1 MLFIPLGLLRSLF
14 DLAKTVAVSL
24 LLLWVANCL
33 LLPLLTNYQFTE
45 FAQTYYS
52 TWTLLSFVSCS
63 IWMVL
68 GVRFLWAVSQ
78 SQAVTRLATALLI
91 FIAVAVQSFP
101 MLAKY
106 IGSSDR
112 PVYSVSAVD
121 MTARDYGM
129 YFKLGEQGFG
139 FNPGLD
145 AFMRGLMLALQE
157 DAVREPFIKG
167 YLNNV
172 LSQYVRAVVGDVL
185 MGEGLSKDQL
195 VRLAPV
201 TETFQA
207 KIWTLHHLVNT
218 QQSSIDHEQ
227 LANLVVE
234 GEQQLEADIPQ
245 DAARQFLFL
254 AGDAYLE
261 TLNRRDKAVISY
273 QRAREYDVDRET
285 CEHLVARHLSALLPQ
300 VGCGN

>member
-1 MLFIPLGLLRSLF
+1 
-14 DLAKTVAVSL
+14 
-24 LLLWVANCL
+24 
-33 LLPLLTNYQFTE
+33 
-45 FAQTYYS
+45 
-52 TWTLLSFVSCS
+52 
-63 IWMVL
+63 
-68 GVRFLWAVSQ
+68 
-78 SQAVTRLATALLI
+78 
-91 FIAVAVQSFP
+91 
-101 MLAKY
+101 
-106 IGSSDR
+106 
-112 PVYSVSAVD
+112 

-172 LSQYVRAVVGDVL
+172 LSQYVRAVVGDAL

-207 KIWTLHHLVNT
+207 KIWTLHHLLNT

-234 GEQQLEADIPQ
+234 GEQQLETDIPQ

-273 QRAREYDVDRET
+273 QRARKYDVDRET
-285 CEHLVARHLSALLPQ
+285 CEHLVARHLSALLSQ
-300 VGCGN
+300 VGCEN